1 MLVCAGSLWV
11 WGFSQGGA
19 EEGGGDVPQVI
30 TGEPTVKAQATPAA
44 RNKNQR
50 EWGVGD

>member
-1 MLVCAGSLWV
+1 MPACAGSLWV
-11 WGFSQGGA
+11 WGFSQGRA

-30 TGEPTVKAQATPAA
+30 TGEPMVRAQETLAA

-50 EWGVGD
+50 GWGVGD

>member
-30 TGEPTVKAQATPAA
+30 TGEPTVKAQA
-44 RNKNQR
+44 
-50 EWGVGD
+50 